1 MSQTAVKTSSIQLR
15 NIRGPIAS
23 SPSTDFHDDEERS
36 RSRDRSCY
44 VERDAASLNELTF
57 PEGGWQAWLVVFGSF
72 CAMLSVFGLINSAA
86 VFESYFS
93 ENQLADHSSSEI
105 GWIFSLYLF
114 IVFFIGIQVGP
125 LFDQYGP
132 RGLVVAGG
140 LCMSAS
146 LLLLS
151 LCKGLPLLTAKLV
164 IFPNG
169 CHTEYYQILL
179 AYSIL
184 GGLGGAL
191 LNSPSYG
198 AIAHF
203 FDSRRGFATGIAAT
217 AGSIG
222 GIVYPILLQ
231 NLFPTLGFGPTARI
245 LGFIL
250 LGLTV
255 PATLFIRSRLPK
267 KEGPGS
273 IWPDFTVFKNLKF
286 TLSAVGI
293 FFMEWGLFVP
303 ITYII
308 SYAATLPGSNVHS
321 YTILS
326 ILNATSAVGRFLP
339 GLAADKYGRFNVILI
354 TIALCF
360 ITVLGLW
367 LPSGNSQPMLLAFVA
382 IFGFASGSNLGLV
395 PVCLGQLCDARE
407 YGRYLSTAMMMASFG
422 TLSSLPIAGAILEAK
437 EGGQNWK
444 GLILFS
450 GVSYFLAFICYAA
463 VRVFAVGWKI
473 SARF

>member
-1 MSQTAVKTSSIQLR
+1 MSKTAVETSSILLR
-15 NIRGPIAS
+15 NINNPGS
-23 SPSTDFHDDEERS
+23 SATSAIRYEETTSYDEERS
-36 RSRDRSCY
+36 RSRERDRSHY
-44 VERDAASLNELTF
+44 GGQDASSVTELTF
-57 PEGGWQAWLVVFGSF
+57 PEGGLSAWLVVFGSF

-93 ENQLADHSSSEI
+93 EHQLADHSPSEI

-114 IVFFIGIQVGP
+114 IVFFVGIQVGP
-125 LFDQYGP
+125 LFDAYGP

-140 LCMSAS
+140 LCISAS

-151 LCKGLPLLTAKLV
+151 LCK
-164 IFPNG
+164 
-169 CHTEYYQILL
+169 EYYQILL

-203 FDSRRGFATGIAAT
+203 FDNRRGFATGVAAT

-231 NLFPTLGFGPTARI
+231 KLFPTLGFAPTARI

-250 LGLTV
+250 LGLTI

-267 KEGPGS
+267 KDGPTS
-273 IWPDFTVFKNLKF
+273 IWPDFSVFRNVKF

-308 SYAATLPGSNVHS
+308 SYAASTQKSTVHS

-326 ILNATSAVGRFLP
+326 ILNAGSAIGRFLP

-354 TIALCF
+354 TIAMCF
-360 ITVLGLW
+360 VTVFGLW
-367 LPSGNSQPMLLAFVA
+367 LPSKGSQPMLLAFVA
-382 IFGFASGSNLGLV
+382 LFGFASGSNLGLV
-395 PVCLGQLCDARE
+395 PVCLGQLCDARD

-422 TLSSLPIAGAILEAK
+422 TLSSLPIGGAILQSGK
-437 EGGQNWK
+437 DGQNWN
-444 GLILFS
+444 GLIMFS
-450 GVSYFLAFICYAA
+450 GASYILAFICYAS
-463 VRVFAVGWKI
+463 VRVLAVGWKI
-473 SARF
+473 AARF

>member
-1 MSQTAVKTSSIQLR
+1 MSKTAVETSILLR
-15 NIRGPIAS
+15 NINNPGS
-23 SPSTDFHDDEERS
+23 SATSAIRYEETTSYDEERS
-36 RSRDRSCY
+36 RSRERDRSHY
-44 VERDAASLNELTF
+44 GGQDASSVTELTF
-57 PEGGWQAWLVVFGSF
+57 PEGGLSAWLVVFGSF

-93 ENQLADHSSSEI
+93 EHQLADHSPSEI

-114 IVFFIGIQVGP
+114 IVFFVGIQVGP
-125 LFDQYGP
+125 LFDAYGP

-140 LCMSAS
+140 LCISAS

-151 LCKGLPLLTAKLV
+151 LCK
-164 IFPNG
+164 
-169 CHTEYYQILL
+169 EYYQILL

-203 FDSRRGFATGIAAT
+203 FDNRRGFATGVAAT

-231 NLFPTLGFGPTARI
+231 NLFPALGFAPTARI

-250 LGLTV
+250 LGLTI

-267 KEGPGS
+267 KDGPTS
-273 IWPDFTVFKNLKF
+273 IWPDFSVFRNVKF

-308 SYAATLPGSNVHS
+308 SYAASTQKSTVHS

-326 ILNATSAVGRFLP
+326 ILNAGSAIGRFLP

-354 TIALCF
+354 TIAMCF
-360 ITVLGLW
+360 ITVFGLW
-367 LPSGNSQPMLLAFVA
+367 LPSKGSQSMLLAFVA
-382 IFGFASGSNLGLV
+382 LFGFASGSNLGLV
-395 PVCLGQLCDARE
+395 PLGKD
-407 YGRYLSTAMMMASFG
+407 
-422 TLSSLPIAGAILEAK
+422 
-437 EGGQNWK
+437 GQNWN
-444 GLILFS
+444 GLIMFS
-450 GVSYFLAFICYAA
+450 GASYILAFICYAS
-463 VRVFAVGWKI
+463 VRVLAVGWKI
-473 SARF
+473 AARF

>member
-1 MSQTAVKTSSIQLR
+1 MSKTAVETSSVLLR
-15 NIRGPIAS
+15 NVNAPSSSATSTIRYEEERPY
-23 SPSTDFHDDEERS
+23 DEERS
-36 RSRDRSCY
+36 RSR
-44 VERDAASLNELTF
+44 ERDRPSYAGHDASTVPELTF
-57 PEGGWQAWLVVFGSF
+57 PEGGLKAWLVVFGSF

-93 ENQLADHSSSEI
+93 EHQLADHSPSQI

-114 IVFFIGIQVGP
+114 IVFFVGIQVGP
-125 LFDQYGP
+125 LFDNYGP

-140 LCMSAS
+140 LCISAS

-151 LCKGLPLLTAKLV
+151 LCK
-164 IFPNG
+164 
-169 CHTEYYQILL
+169 EYYQILL
-179 AYSIL
+179 TYSIL

-222 GIVYPILLQ
+222 GIVYPIMLQ
-231 NLFPTLGFGPTARI
+231 NLFPTLGFAPTSRI

-250 LGLTV
+250 LGLTI

-267 KEGPGS
+267 KDGPTS
-273 IWPDFTVFKNLKF
+273 IWPDFTVFRNPKF
-286 TLSAVGI
+286 TLCAVGI
-293 FFMEWGLFVP
+293 FFMEWGLFIP

-308 SYAATLPGSNVHS
+308 SYAASVQKSTVHS

-326 ILNATSAVGRFLP
+326 ILNAGSVVGRFLP
-339 GLAADKYGRFNVILI
+339 GLAADRYGRFNIIMI

-360 ITVLGLW
+360 ITVFGLW
-367 LPSGNSQPMLLAFVA
+367 LPSGDSQPMLLAFVA

-407 YGRYLSTAMMMASFG
+407 YGRFLSTAMMMASFG
-422 TLSSLPIAGAILEAK
+422 TLSSLPLGGAILESNN
-437 EGGQNWK
+437 GQNWK

-450 GVSYFLAFICYAA
+450 GASYVLAFFCYAA
-463 VRVFAVGWKI
+463 VRVLAVGWKI
-473 SARF
+473 NAKF

>member
-1 MSQTAVKTSSIQLR
+1 
-15 NIRGPIAS
+15 
-23 SPSTDFHDDEERS
+23 
-36 RSRDRSCY
+36 
-44 VERDAASLNELTF
+44 
-57 PEGGWQAWLVVFGSF
+57 
-72 CAMLSVFGLINSAA
+72 MLSVFGLINSAA

-114 IVFFIGIQVGP
+114 IVFFVGIQVGP

-151 LCKGLPLLTAKLV
+151 LCK
-164 IFPNG
+164 
-169 CHTEYYQILL
+169 EYYQILL

-273 IWPDFTVFKNLKF
+273 IWPDFTVFQNLKF

-308 SYAATLPGSNVHS
+308 SYAATLSGSNVHS

-326 ILNATSAVGRFLP
+326 ILNATSALGRFLP

-463 VRVFAVGWKI
+463 VRVLAVGWKI

>member
-1 MSQTAVKTSSIQLR
+1 MTQTAIETSSISLR
-15 NIRGPIAS
+15 SVNNSGPTTTS
-23 SPSTDFHDDEERS
+23 SFAGKPDEERPYDEERS
-36 RSRDRSCY
+36 RSRERDRSNHDGAPT
-44 VERDAASLNELTF
+44 VAELTF
-57 PEGGWQAWLVVFGSF
+57 PEGGLKAWLVVFGSF

-93 ENQLADHSSSEI
+93 QNQLADHSPSEI

-114 IVFFIGIQVGP
+114 IVFFVGIQVGP
-125 LFDQYGP
+125 LFDNYGP
-132 RGLVVAGG
+132 RGLVTAGG
-140 LCMSAS
+140 LCISAS

-151 LCKGLPLLTAKLV
+151 LCK
-164 IFPNG
+164 
-169 CHTEYYQILL
+169 EYYQILL

-203 FDSRRGFATGIAAT
+203 FDLRRGFATGIAAT

-250 LGLTV
+250 LGLTI

-267 KEGPGS
+267 KEGPSS
-273 IWPDFTVFKNLKF
+273 IWPDFTVFRNLKF

-308 SYAATLPGSNVHS
+308 SYAGRAQHGDVQVHS

-326 ILNATSAVGRFLP
+326 ILNAGSAVGRFLP
-339 GLAADKYGRFNVILI
+339 GLAADIYGRFNVILI

-360 ITVLGLW
+360 ITIFGLW
-367 LPSGNSQPMLLAFVA
+367 LPSGHSQPMLLAFVA
-382 IFGFASGSNLGLV
+382 LFGFASGSNLGLV

-407 YGRYLSTAMMMASFG
+407 YGRFFSTAMMMASFG
-422 TLSSLPIAGAILEAK
+422 TLSSLPIAGAILESGK
-437 EGGQNWK
+437 DGQNWD
-444 GLILFS
+444 GLIIFS
-450 GVSYFLAFICYAA
+450 GASYVLAFICYAS
-463 VRVFAVGWKI
+463 VRVLAVGWKPT
-473 SARF
+473 AKF

>member
-15 NIRGPIAS
+15 NIHGPITS
-23 SPSTDFHDDEERS
+23 SLSTDFHDDEDRS
-36 RSRDRSCY
+36 RSRDRSDY
-44 VERDAASLNELTF
+44 LEHDASSLNELTF

-114 IVFFIGIQVGP
+114 IVFFVGIQVGP

-151 LCKGLPLLTAKLV
+151 LCK
-164 IFPNG
+164 
-169 CHTEYYQILL
+169 EYYQILL

-273 IWPDFTVFKNLKF
+273 IWPDFTVFRNLKF

-422 TLSSLPIAGAILEAK
+422 TLSSLPIAGAILEAR

-463 VRVFAVGWKI
+463 VRALAVGWKI

>member
-1 MSQTAVKTSSIQLR
+1 MSQTTVKTSSFQLR
-15 NIRGPIAS
+15 NFKAPTSSAPPSIRYEPGP
-23 SPSTDFHDDEERS
+23 ERQ
-36 RSRDRSCY
+36 RSRDRSSY
-44 VERDAASLNELTF
+44 SGNETSNVAELTF
-57 PEGGWQAWLVVFGSF
+57 PEGGLKAWLVVFGSF

-93 ENQLADHSSSEI
+93 ENQLADHSPSQI

-114 IVFFIGIQVGP
+114 IVFFVGIQVGP
-125 LFDQYGP
+125 LFDHHGP
-132 RGLVVAGG
+132 RGLVVVGG

-151 LCKGLPLLTAKLV
+151 LCK
-164 IFPNG
+164 
-169 CHTEYYQILL
+169 EYYQILL

-184 GGLGGAL
+184 GGFGGAL

-203 FDSRRGFATGIAAT
+203 FDSRRGFATGVAAT

-231 NLFPTLGFGPTARI
+231 SLFPRLGFGPTARI

-255 PATLFIRSRLPK
+255 PATLFIRSRLPR
-267 KEGPGS
+267 KEGPSS
-273 IWPDFTVFKNLKF
+273 IWPDFTVFRNLQF
-286 TLSAVGI
+286 TLSAIGI

-308 SYAATLPGSNVHS
+308 SYATTVPGSNVHS

-326 ILNATSAVGRFLP
+326 ILNAGSAVGRFLP
-339 GLAADKYGRFNVILI
+339 GLAADKYGRFNIILI

-360 ITVLGLW
+360 ITIFGLW
-367 LPSGNSQPMLLAFVA
+367 LPSANSQSMLLAFVA

-407 YGRYLSTAMMMASFG
+407 YGRFLSTAMMMASFG
-422 TLSSLPIAGAILEAK
+422 TLSSLPIAGAILEGNK
-437 EGGQNWK
+437 NGQDWN

-450 GVSYFLAFICYAA
+450 GASYVLAFVCYAA
-463 VRVFAVGWKI
+463 VRVMAVGWKLT
-473 SARF
+473 AKF

>member
-1 MSQTAVKTSSIQLR
+1 M
-15 NIRGPIAS
+15 P
-23 SPSTDFHDDEERS
+23 
-36 RSRDRSCY
+36 
-44 VERDAASLNELTF
+44 ELTF
-57 PEGGWQAWLVVFGSF
+57 PEGGLKAWMVVFGSF
-72 CAMLSVFGLINSAA
+72 CAMLSAFGLINSAA

-93 ENQLADHSSSEI
+93 EHQLADHSPSQI

-114 IVFFIGIQVGP
+114 IVFFVGIQVGP
-125 LFDQYGP
+125 LFDNYGP
-132 RGLVVAGG
+132 RGLVVVGG
-140 LCMSAS
+140 LCISAS

-151 LCKGLPLLTAKLV
+151 LCKGERLRNIWSLEKQLKL
-164 IFPNG
+164 FDE
-169 CHTEYYQILL
+169 EYYQILL

-222 GIVYPILLQ
+222 GIVYPIMLQ
-231 NLFPTLGFGPTARI
+231 NLFPTLGFAPTARI

-267 KEGPGS
+267 KDGPTS
-273 IWPDFTVFKNLKF
+273 IWPDFTVFRNPKF
-286 TLSAVGI
+286 TLCAVGI
-293 FFMEWGLFVP
+293 FFMEWGLFIP

-308 SYAATLPGSNVHS
+308 SYASSVQKSTVHS
-321 YTILS
+321 YTILA
-326 ILNATSAVGRFLP
+326 ILNAGSAVGRFLP
-339 GLAADKYGRFNVILI
+339 GLAADRYGRFNIILI

-360 ITVLGLW
+360 ITVFGLW
-367 LPSGNSQPMLLAFVA
+367 LPSGDSQPMLLAFVA
-382 IFGFASGSNLGLV
+382 LFGFASGSNLGLV

-407 YGRYLSTAMMMASFG
+407 YGRFLSTAMMMASFG
-422 TLSSLPIAGAILEAK
+422 TLSSLPLGGAILESS
-437 EGGQNWK
+437 GGQNWK

-450 GVSYFLAFICYAA
+450 GSSYVLAFFCYAA
-463 VRVFAVGWKI
+463 VRVMAVGWKI
-473 SARF
+473 TAKF

>member
-1 MSQTAVKTSSIQLR
+1 
-15 NIRGPIAS
+15 
-23 SPSTDFHDDEERS
+23 
-36 RSRDRSCY
+36 
-44 VERDAASLNELTF
+44 
-57 PEGGWQAWLVVFGSF
+57 
-72 CAMLSVFGLINSAA
+72 MLSVFGLINSAA

-93 ENQLADHSSSEI
+93 EHQLADHSPSEI

-114 IVFFIGIQVGP
+114 IVFFVGIQVGP
-125 LFDQYGP
+125 LFDAYGP

-140 LCMSAS
+140 LCISAS

-151 LCKGLPLLTAKLV
+151 LCKGSYGQPKKALMGWLTDLGAL
-164 IFPNG
+164 
-169 CHTEYYQILL
+169 EYYQILL

-203 FDSRRGFATGIAAT
+203 FDDRRGFATGVAAT

-231 NLFPTLGFGPTARI
+231 NLFPTLGFAPTARI

-250 LGLTV
+250 LGLTI

-267 KEGPGS
+267 KDGPTS
-273 IWPDFTVFKNLKF
+273 IWPDFSVFRNVKF

-293 FFMEWGLFVP
+293 FFMEWGGLFVP

-308 SYAATLPGSNVHS
+308 SYAASTQKSTVHS

-326 ILNATSAVGRFLP
+326 ILNAGSAVGRFLP
-339 GLAADKYGRFNVILI
+339 GLVADKYGRFNVILI
-354 TIALCF
+354 TIAMCF
-360 ITVLGLW
+360 ITVFGLW
-367 LPSGNSQPMLLAFVA
+367 LPSKGSQPMLLAFVA
-382 IFGFASGSNLGLV
+382 LFGFASGSNLGLV
-395 PVCLGQLCDARE
+395 PVCLGQLCDARD

-422 TLSSLPIAGAILEAK
+422 TLSSLPIGGAILQSGK
-437 EGGQNWK
+437 DGQNWN
-444 GLILFS
+444 GLIMFS
-450 GVSYFLAFICYAA
+450 GASYILAFICYAS
-463 VRVFAVGWKI
+463 VRVLAVGWKI
-473 SARF
+473 AARF

>member
-1 MSQTAVKTSSIQLR
+1 MSTIQLR
-15 NIRGPIAS
+15 NVTGQTS
-23 SPSTDFHDDEERS
+23 SAPSAVPYNDDHS
-36 RSRDRSCY
+36 RSRYRDRSSY
-44 VERDAASLNELTF
+44 VERSVSGDNELTF

-72 CAMLSVFGLINSAA
+72 CAMRSVFSLINSAA

-93 ENQLADHSSSEI
+93 ENQLADHLPSQI
-105 GWIFSLYLF
+105 GCVFSLYLF
-114 IVFFIGIQVGP
+114 IVFFVGIQVGP
-125 LFDQYGP
+125 MFDQYGP

-140 LCMSAS
+140 LCMS
-146 LLLLS
+146 
-151 LCKGLPLLTAKLV
+151 
-164 IFPNG
+164 I
-169 CHTEYYQILL
+169 HL
-179 AYSIL
+179 AHSIL

-222 GIVYPILLQ
+222 GIVYPIILQ
-231 NLFPTLGFGPTARI
+231 NLFPKLGFGPTARV

-250 LGLTV
+250 LGLMV
-255 PATLFIRSRLPK
+255 PASLLIRSRLPR
-267 KEGPGS
+267 KEGPAS
-273 IWPDFTVFKNLKF
+273 IWPDFTVFSDLKF
-286 TLSAVGI
+286 TLTAMGI

-308 SYAATLPGSNVHS
+308 SYAATLPSSNVHS

-326 ILNATSAVGRFLP
+326 ILNAGSVVERFHP

-354 TIALCF
+354 NIALCF
-360 ITVLGLW
+360 VSVFGLW
-367 LPSGNSQPMLLAFVA
+367 LPSGNSESMLLAFVA

-407 YGRYLSTAMMMASFG
+407 YGRFLSTAMMMASFG
-422 TLSSLPIAGAILEAK
+422 TLSSLPIAGAILQAK
-437 EGGQNWK
+437 KGGQDWE
-444 GLILFS
+444 GLIIFS
-450 GVSYFLAFICYAA
+450 GASYVLAFLCFAA
-463 VRVFAVGWKI
+463 VRVQAVGWTP
-473 SARF
+473 SAKF

>member
-1 MSQTAVKTSSIQLR
+1 MSQTAVKTSSVQLR
-15 NIRGPIAS
+15 SIHGPTS
-23 SPSTDFHDDEERS
+23 STPFTNFLDDEDRS
-36 RSRDRSCY
+36 RSRDRTSY
-44 VERDAASLNELTF
+44 TRHDASGLNELTF

-114 IVFFIGIQVGP
+114 IVFFVGIQVGP

-151 LCKGLPLLTAKLV
+151 LCK
-164 IFPNG
+164 
-169 CHTEYYQILL
+169 EYFQILL

-203 FDSRRGFATGIAAT
+203 FESRRGFATGIAAT
-217 AGSIG
+217 VGSIG

-273 IWPDFTVFKNLKF
+273 IWPDFTAFRDPKF
-286 TLSAVGI
+286 SLSAIGI
-293 FFMEWGLFVP
+293 FFMEWGHFVP

-308 SYAATLPGSNVHS
+308 SYTATFPGSNVHS

-326 ILNATSAVGRFLP
+326 ILNATSAIGRFLP

-367 LPSGNSQPMLLAFVA
+367 LPSGNSQSMLLTFVA
-382 IFGFASGSNLGLV
+382 MFGFASGSNLGLV

-422 TLSSLPIAGAILEAK
+422 TLSSLPIAGAILEAQ
-437 EGGQNWK
+437 EGGQNWN

-463 VRVFAVGWKI
+463 VRVLAVGWKI

>member
-1 MSQTAVKTSSIQLR
+1 MSKTAVETSSILLR
-15 NIRGPIAS
+15 NVNGPS
-23 SPSTDFHDDEERS
+23 SSVTSTTRFDEERPYDEERS
-36 RSRDRSCY
+36 RSR
-44 VERDAASLNELTF
+44 ERERNNYGGQDAASVTELTF
-57 PEGGWQAWLVVFGSF
+57 PEGGLKAWLVVFGSF

-93 ENQLADHSSSEI
+93 ENQLADHSPSQI

-114 IVFFIGIQVGP
+114 IVFFVGIQVGP
-125 LFDQYGP
+125 LFDNYGP

-140 LCMSAS
+140 LCISAS

-151 LCKGLPLLTAKLV
+151 LCK
-164 IFPNG
+164 
-169 CHTEYYQILL
+169 EYYQILL

-203 FDSRRGFATGIAAT
+203 FDNRRGFATGIAAT

-231 NLFPTLGFGPTARI
+231 NLFPKLGFAPTARI

-250 LGLTV
+250 LGLTI

-267 KEGPGS
+267 KEGPAS
-273 IWPDFTVFKNLKF
+273 IWPDFTVFRNLKF
-286 TLSAVGI
+286 TLSAIGI

-308 SYAATLPGSNVHS
+308 SYASSMQQSTVHS

-326 ILNATSAVGRFLP
+326 ILNAGSAVGRFLP
-339 GLAADKYGRFNVILI
+339 GLAADRYGRFNIILI

-360 ITVLGLW
+360 ITVFGLW
-367 LPSGNSQPMLLAFVA
+367 LPSGDSQPMLLAFVA
-382 IFGFASGSNLGLV
+382 LFGFASGSNLGLV
-395 PVCLGQLCDARE
+395 PVCLGQLCDARD
-407 YGRYLSTAMMMASFG
+407 YGRFLSTAMMMASFG
-422 TLSSLPIAGAILEAK
+422 TLSSLPIGGAILESSKGAK
-437 EGGQNWK
+437 NWN
-444 GLILFS
+444 GLIIFS
-450 GVSYFLAFICYAA
+450 GASYILAFICYAS
-463 VRVFAVGWKI
+463 VRVLAVGWKLR
-473 SARF
+473 AKF

>member
-1 MSQTAVKTSSIQLR
+1 MSETAVETSSSTPR
-15 NIRGPIAS
+15 AHRRHR
-23 SPSTDFHDDEERS
+23 PS
-36 RSRDRSCY
+36 
-44 VERDAASLNELTF
+44 
-57 PEGGWQAWLVVFGSF
+57 GGLSAWLVVFGSF

-93 ENQLADHSSSEI
+93 EHQLADHSPSEI

-114 IVFFIGIQVGP
+114 IVFFVGIQVGP
-125 LFDQYGP
+125 LFDAYGP

-140 LCMSAS
+140 LCISAS

-151 LCKGLPLLTAKLV
+151 LCK
-164 IFPNG
+164 
-169 CHTEYYQILL
+169 EYYQILL

-203 FDSRRGFATGIAAT
+203 FDDRRGFATGVAAT

-231 NLFPTLGFGPTARI
+231 NLFPTLGFAPTARI

-250 LGLTV
+250 LGLTI
-255 PATLFIRSRLPK
+255 PATLLQRFSECEVHPL
-267 KEGPGS
+267 GG
-273 IWPDFTVFKNLKF
+273 
-286 TLSAVGI
+286 GI
-293 FFMEWGLFVP
+293 FFMEWGGLFVP

-308 SYAATLPGSNVHS
+308 SYAASTQKSTVHS

-326 ILNATSAVGRFLP
+326 ILNAGSAVGRFLP
-339 GLAADKYGRFNVILI
+339 GLVADKYGRFNVILI
-354 TIALCF
+354 TIAMCF
-360 ITVLGLW
+360 ITVFGLW
-367 LPSGNSQPMLLAFVA
+367 LPSKGSQPMLLAFVA
-382 IFGFASGSNLGLV
+382 LFGFASGSNLGLV
-395 PVCLGQLCDARE
+395 PVCLGQLCDARD

-422 TLSSLPIAGAILEAK
+422 TLSSLPIGGAILQSGK
-437 EGGQNWK
+437 DGQNWN
-444 GLILFS
+444 GLIMFS
-450 GVSYFLAFICYAA
+450 GASYILAFICYAS
-463 VRVFAVGWKI
+463 VRVLAVGWKI
-473 SARF
+473 AARF

>member
-1 MSQTAVKTSSIQLR
+1 
-15 NIRGPIAS
+15 
-23 SPSTDFHDDEERS
+23 
-36 RSRDRSCY
+36 
-44 VERDAASLNELTF
+44 
-57 PEGGWQAWLVVFGSF
+57 
-72 CAMLSVFGLINSAA
+72 MLSVFGLINSAA

-93 ENQLADHSSSEI
+93 EHQLADHSPSEI

-114 IVFFIGIQVGP
+114 IVFFVGIQVGP
-125 LFDQYGP
+125 LFDAYGP

-140 LCMSAS
+140 LCISTS

-151 LCKGLPLLTAKLV
+151 LCKGSYSQPKKALMGWLTDLGPL
-164 IFPNG
+164 
-169 CHTEYYQILL
+169 EYYQILL

-203 FDSRRGFATGIAAT
+203 FDDRRGFATGVAAT

-231 NLFPTLGFGPTARI
+231 NLFPTLGFAPTARI

-250 LGLTV
+250 LGLTI

-267 KEGPGS
+267 KDGPTS
-273 IWPDFTVFKNLKF
+273 IWPDFSVFRNVKF

-293 FFMEWGLFVP
+293 FFMEWGGLFVP

-308 SYAATLPGSNVHS
+308 SYAASTQKSTVHS

-326 ILNATSAVGRFLP
+326 ILNAGSAVGRFLP
-339 GLAADKYGRFNVILI
+339 GLVADKYGRFNVILI
-354 TIALCF
+354 TIAMCF
-360 ITVLGLW
+360 ITVFGLW
-367 LPSGNSQPMLLAFVA
+367 LPSKGSQPMLLAFVA
-382 IFGFASGSNLGLV
+382 LFGFASGSNLGLV
-395 PVCLGQLCDARE
+395 PVCLGQLCDARD

-422 TLSSLPIAGAILEAK
+422 ALSSLPIGGAILQSGK
-437 EGGQNWK
+437 DGQNWN
-444 GLILFS
+444 GLIMFS
-450 GVSYFLAFICYAA
+450 GASYILAFICYAS
-463 VRVFAVGWKI
+463 VRVLAVGWKI
-473 SARF
+473 AARF

>member
-1 MSQTAVKTSSIQLR
+1 MSKTAVETSSILLR
-15 NIRGPIAS
+15 NINNPGS
-23 SPSTDFHDDEERS
+23 SATSAIRYEETTSYDEERS
-36 RSRDRSCY
+36 RSRERDRSHY
-44 VERDAASLNELTF
+44 GGQDASSVTELTF
-57 PEGGWQAWLVVFGSF
+57 PEGGLSAWLVVFGSF

-93 ENQLADHSSSEI
+93 EHQLADHSPSEI

-114 IVFFIGIQVGP
+114 IVFFVGIQVGP
-125 LFDQYGP
+125 LFDAYGP

-140 LCMSAS
+140 LCISAS

-151 LCKGLPLLTAKLV
+151 LCK
-164 IFPNG
+164 
-169 CHTEYYQILL
+169 EYYQILL

-203 FDSRRGFATGIAAT
+203 FDNRRGFATGVAAT

-231 NLFPTLGFGPTARI
+231 TLFPTLGFAPTARI

-250 LGLTV
+250 LGLTI
-255 PATLFIRSRLPK
+255 PPTLFIRSRLPK
-267 KEGPGS
+267 KDGPTS
-273 IWPDFTVFKNLKF
+273 IWPDFSVFRNVKF
-286 TLSAVGI
+286 TISAVGI

-308 SYAATLPGSNVHS
+308 SYAASTHKSTVHS

-326 ILNATSAVGRFLP
+326 ILNAGSAIGRFLP

-354 TIALCF
+354 TIAMCF
-360 ITVLGLW
+360 ITVFGLW
-367 LPSGNSQPMLLAFVA
+367 LPSKGSQPMLLAFVA
-382 IFGFASGSNLGLV
+382 LFGFASGSNLGLV
-395 PVCLGQLCDARE
+395 PVCLGQLCDARD

-422 TLSSLPIAGAILEAK
+422 TLSSLPIGGAILQAGK
-437 EGGQNWK
+437 DGQNWN
-444 GLILFS
+444 GLIMFS
-450 GVSYFLAFICYAA
+450 GASYILAFICYAS
-463 VRVFAVGWKI
+463 VRVLAVGWKI
-473 SARF
+473 AARF

>member
-15 NIRGPIAS
+15 NVYGPTS
-23 SPSTDFHDDEERS
+23 SAPSTSLYDAEPEWTRHRDRDSYEDHDAS
-36 RSRDRSCY
+36 RSS
-44 VERDAASLNELTF
+44 ELTF

-93 ENQLADHSSSEI
+93 ENQLADHSSSEN

-114 IVFFIGIQVGP
+114 IVYFVGIQVGP
-125 LFDQYGP
+125 LFDQHGP

-151 LCKGLPLLTAKLV
+151 LCK
-164 IFPNG
+164 
-169 CHTEYYQILL
+169 EYYQILL
-179 AYSIL
+179 TYSIL

-203 FDSRRGFATGIAAT
+203 FDSRRGFATGIATT
-217 AGSIG
+217 AGSVG
-222 GIVYPILLQ
+222 GIVYPIILQ
-231 NLFPTLGFGPTARI
+231 NLFPTLDFGPTARI

-250 LGLTV
+250 IGLTV

-267 KEGPGS
+267 KEGPAS
-273 IWPDFTVFKNLKF
+273 IWPDLTVFRDLKF
-286 TLSAVGI
+286 ALSAVGL

-308 SYAATLPGSNVHS
+308 SYATTLPGSNVHS

-326 ILNATSAVGRFLP
+326 ILNAGSAVGRFLP
-339 GLAADKYGRFNVILI
+339 GLAADKYGRFNIILI

-360 ITVLGLW
+360 VSVFGLW
-367 LPSGNSQPMLLAFVA
+367 LPSGNSQSMLLAFVA

-395 PVCLGQLCDARE
+395 PVCLGQLCDARD
-407 YGRYLSTAMMMASFG
+407 YGRFLSTAMMMASFG
-422 TLSSLPIAGAILEAK
+422 TLSSLPVAGAILESNK
-437 EGGQNWK
+437 GGQNWE
-444 GLILFS
+444 GLIIFS
-450 GVSYFLAFICYAA
+450 GVSYVLAFICYAA
-463 VRVFAVGWKI
+463 VRVLAVGWTL

>member
-1 MSQTAVKTSSIQLR
+1 MQLRSVNGQTSS
-15 NIRGPIAS
+15 AT
-23 SPSTDFHDDEERS
+23 STVLYEDERERS
-36 RSRDRSCY
+36 RSRDNSSY
-44 VERDAASLNELTF
+44 VEHVASSVNDLTF

-93 ENQLADHSSSEI
+93 ENQLADHSPSEI

-114 IVFFIGIQVGP
+114 IVFFVGIQVGP

-132 RGLVVAGG
+132 RGLIAVGG

-151 LCKGLPLLTAKLV
+151 LCK
-164 IFPNG
+164 
-169 CHTEYYQILL
+169 EYYQILL

-184 GGLGGAL
+184 GGLAGAL

-203 FDSRRGFATGIAAT
+203 FDLRRGFATGVAAT

-222 GIVYPILLQ
+222 GIVYPIILQ
-231 NLFPTLGFGPTARI
+231 SLFPTLGFGPTARI

-255 PATLFIRSRLPK
+255 PATLFTRSRLPK
-267 KEGPGS
+267 KKGPAS
-273 IWPDFTVFKNLKF
+273 IWPDFTVFRDLKF
-286 TLSAVGI
+286 TLSAIGI

-308 SYAATLPGSNVHS
+308 SYAATLPDSNVHS

-326 ILNATSAVGRFLP
+326 ILNAGSAVGRFLP
-339 GLAADKYGRFNVILI
+339 GLAADKYGRFNIILI

-360 ITVLGLW
+360 ISVFGLW
-367 LPSGNSQPMLLAFVA
+367 LPSGNSESMLLAFVA

-407 YGRYLSTAMMMASFG
+407 YGRFLSTAMMMASFG
-422 TLSSLPIAGAILEAK
+422 TLSSLPIAGAILEANNN
-437 EGGQNWK
+437 GQNWE
-444 GLILFS
+444 GLIIFS
-450 GVSYFLAFICYAA
+450 GTSYVLAFLCYAA
-463 VRVFAVGWKI
+463 VRVRAVGWTL

>member
-1 MSQTAVKTSSIQLR
+1 MSKTAVETSSILLR
-15 NIRGPIAS
+15 NINNPGS
-23 SPSTDFHDDEERS
+23 SATSAIRYEETTSYDEERS
-36 RSRDRSCY
+36 RSRERDRSHY
-44 VERDAASLNELTF
+44 GGQDASSVTELTF
-57 PEGGWQAWLVVFGSF
+57 PEGGLSAWLVVFGSF

-93 ENQLADHSSSEI
+93 EHQLADHSPSEI

-114 IVFFIGIQVGP
+114 IVFFVGIQVGP
-125 LFDQYGP
+125 LFDAYGP

-140 LCMSAS
+140 LCISAS

-151 LCKGLPLLTAKLV
+151 LCK
-164 IFPNG
+164 
-169 CHTEYYQILL
+169 EYYQILL

-203 FDSRRGFATGIAAT
+203 FDNRRGFATGVAAT

-231 NLFPTLGFGPTARI
+231 NLFPTLGFAPTARI

-250 LGLTV
+250 LGLTI

-267 KEGPGS
+267 KDGPNS
-273 IWPDFTVFKNLKF
+273 IWPDFSVFRNVKF

-308 SYAATLPGSNVHS
+308 SYAASTQKSTVHS

-326 ILNATSAVGRFLP
+326 ILNAGSAIGRFLP

-354 TIALCF
+354 TIAMCF
-360 ITVLGLW
+360 ITVFGLW
-367 LPSGNSQPMLLAFVA
+367 LPSKGSQTMLLAFVA
-382 IFGFASGSNLGLV
+382 LFGFASGSNLGLV
-395 PVCLGQLCDARE
+395 PVCLGQLCDARD

-422 TLSSLPIAGAILEAK
+422 TLSSLPIGGAILQSGK
-437 EGGQNWK
+437 DGQNWN
-444 GLILFS
+444 GLIMFS
-450 GVSYFLAFICYAA
+450 GASYILAFICYAS
-463 VRVFAVGWKI
+463 VRVLAVGWKI
-473 SARF
+473 AARF

>member
-1 MSQTAVKTSSIQLR
+1 M
-15 NIRGPIAS
+15 
-23 SPSTDFHDDEERS
+23 
-36 RSRDRSCY
+36 
-44 VERDAASLNELTF
+44 
-57 PEGGWQAWLVVFGSF
+57 
-72 CAMLSVFGLINSAA
+72 
-86 VFESYFS
+86 
-93 ENQLADHSSSEI
+93 
-105 GWIFSLYLF
+105 
-114 IVFFIGIQVGP
+114 IV
-125 LFDQYGP
+125 
-132 RGLVVAGG
+132 
-140 LCMSAS
+140 
-146 LLLLS
+146 
-151 LCKGLPLLTAKLV
+151 
-164 IFPNG
+164 
-169 CHTEYYQILL
+169 EYYQILL

-267 KEGPGS
+267 KEGPVS
-273 IWPDFTVFKNLKF
+273 IWPDFTVFSNPKF
-286 TLSAVGI
+286 TLSAIGI

-326 ILNATSAVGRFLP
+326 ILNAGSAVGRFLP
-339 GLAADKYGRFNVILI
+339 GLAADKYGRFNIILI

-360 ITVLGLW
+360 ISVFGLW
-367 LPSGNSQPMLLAFVA
+367 LPSGDSQSMLLAFVA

-422 TLSSLPIAGAILEAK
+422 TLSSLPIAGAILESK
-437 EGGQNWK
+437 KGGRNWE
-444 GLILFS
+444 GLIIFS
-450 GVSYFLAFICYAA
+450 GASYVLAFICYAA
-463 VRVFAVGWKI
+463 VRVLAVGWKLT
-473 SARF
+473 ARF